1 MSPRRHRR
9 RTAVLAGV
17 LALATLLLSGCDFS
31 VYSLPL
37 PGGARIKGPAY
48 QVTVEFADVLDLVP
62 KSSVKVDDVT
72 VGTVEKVW
80 LTGYVAKVRL
90 KLPKNVELPDNARA
104 TIRQTSLLGEKFV
117 SLSPPTGDEQPRG
130 RLEDGE
136 LIPLSR
142 TTSNVEVEEVL
153 SALSLLL
160 NGGGVAQLQII
171 TRELNKALT
180 GNEPAIRSVLDQ
192 LNTFVGT
199 LDRNKQQIVAA
210 ITAVDGLAKK
220 LNAQKAT
227 LATAIDSLPKSIAT
241 LDKQRAA
248 LVRTLQALAKL
259 GNTATRVI
267 TASQRDLV
275 ANLKSLYPV
284 LTNLA
289 EAGENLP
296 KSLEL
301 LLTYPFPD
309 AAANAVKGDFTNLD
323 ITLDVD
329 TQQALEGLLDL
340 DLPTAGPTGLPTV
353 HLSLPLPGPTSTS
366 PSRPGLPPL
375 PSLPLPSLP
384 LPTNGPTTCVTVL
397 GQPICTARLGRA
409 GLDPALARMMMPGVT
424 G

>member
-1 MSPRRHRR
+1 MRLPRIQR
-9 RTAVLAGV
+9 RTSIVAGV
-17 LALATLLLSGCDFS
+17 IALATLLSGCDFS

-37 PGGARIKGPAY
+37 PGGAKIKGPSY
-48 QVTVEFADVLDLVP
+48 TVTVEFADVLDLVP

-80 LTGYVAKVRL
+80 LDGYVAKVRI
-90 KLPKNVELPDNARA
+90 KLPKSLALPDNTHA

-117 SLSPPTGDEQPRG
+117 SLARPTGSEKARG
-130 RLEDGE
+130 KLDNGE

-171 TRELNKALT
+171 TQELNKALT
-180 GNEPAIRSVLDQ
+180 GNEPAIRSVLTQ

-199 LDRNKQQIVAA
+199 LDQNKARI
-210 ITAVDGLAKK
+210 ITAIKSVDLLAKK

-248 LVRTLQALAKL
+248 LVKTLQALATL

-267 TASQRDLV
+267 TSAQKDLV
-275 ANLKSLYPV
+275 ANLQSLYPI
-284 LTNLA
+284 LTKLA

-301 LLTYPFPD
+301 LFTYPFPD
-309 AAANAVKGDFTNLD
+309 NAAKAAKGDYTNLG
-323 ITLDVD
+323 ITVDVNTKKALD
-329 TQQALEGLLDL
+329 TLL
-340 DLPTAGPTGLPTV
+340 GIQLPTV
-353 HLSLPLPGPTSTS
+353 GPTALPTGRISLPLHLPTSPGQGS
-366 PSRPGLPPL
+366 VQPSVPV
-375 PSLPLPSLP
+375 
-384 LPTNGPTTCVTVL
+384 PTGTATTCITVL
-397 GQPICTARLGRA
+397 GLPVCSPKLNRSGF
-409 GLDPALARMMMPGVT
+409 DPDLARALMPGVV

>member
-1 MSPRRHRR
+1 MIRRVR
-9 RTAVLAGV
+9 RTAVVAGAV
-17 LALATLLLSGCDFS
+17 AVATLLSGCDFS

-37 PGGARIKGPAY
+37 PGGAKIKGPAY
-48 QVTVEFADVLDLVP
+48 HVTVEFSDVLDLVP

-80 LTGYVAKVRL
+80 LDGYVAKVRL
-90 KLPKNVELPDNARA
+90 KLPKSVNLPDNTRA

-117 SLSPPTGDEQPRG
+117 SLAPPTGDEKPRG
-130 RLEDGE
+130 KLEDGE

-142 TTSNVEVEEVL
+142 STSNVEVEQVL

-171 TRELNKALT
+171 TQELNKALT
-180 GNEPAIRSVLDQ
+180 GNEPAIRDVLTQ
-192 LNTFVGT
+192 LNIFVGT
-199 LDRNKQQIVAA
+199 LDKNKQQIVAA

-227 LATAIDSLPKSIAT
+227 LATAIDSLPKSIST

-248 LVRTLQALAKL
+248 LVKTLQALARL

-267 TASQRDLV
+267 TASQQDLV

-289 EAGENLP
+289 VAGENLP

-309 AAANAVKGDFTNLD
+309 AAANAVKGDFTNLN
-323 ITLDVD
+323 ITLDVN
-329 TQQALEGLLDL
+329 TQKALQGLNLPTVGPT
-340 DLPTAGPTGLPTV
+340 LPTAT
-353 HLSLPLPGPTSTS
+353 LSIPVQNSAPVS
-366 PSRPGLPPL
+366 PGLPPL
-375 PSLPLPSLP
+375 P
-384 LPTNGPTTCVTVL
+384 LPTTGATTCITVL
-397 GQPICTARLGRA
+397 GQPACTPRLGSG
-409 GLDPALARMMMPGVT
+409 GLDPALAKMMMPGVT

>member
-1 MSPRRHRR
+1 MIRRVR
-9 RTAVLAGV
+9 RTAVVAGV
-17 LALATLLLSGCDFS
+17 VALATMLSGCDFS

-37 PGGARIKGPAY
+37 PGGAKIKGPAY
-48 QVTVEFADVLDLVP
+48 HVTVEFSDVLDLVP
-62 KSSVKVDDVT
+62 KSSVKVNDVT

-80 LTGYVAKVRL
+80 LEGYVAKVRL
-90 KLPKNVELPDNARA
+90 KLPKSVDLPDNTRA

-117 SLSPPTGDEQPRG
+117 SLAPPTGDEKPRG
-130 RLEDGE
+130 KLEDGE

-142 TTSNVEVEEVL
+142 STSNVEVEQVL

-171 TRELNKALT
+171 TQELNKALT
-180 GNEPAIRSVLDQ
+180 GNEPAIRDVLTQ

-199 LDRNKQQIVAA
+199 LDKNKQQIVAA

-227 LATAIDSLPKSIAT
+227 LATAIDSLPKSIST

-248 LVRTLQALAKL
+248 LVKTLQALARL
-259 GNTATRVI
+259 GTTATRVI
-267 TASQRDLV
+267 TASQQDLV

-289 EAGENLP
+289 VAGENLP

-323 ITLDVD
+323 ITLDVN
-329 TQQALEGLLDL
+329 TQKALQGILGINLPTL
-340 DLPTAGPTGLPTV
+340 GPTLPTAP
-353 HLSLPLPGPTSTS
+353 LSIPLHNSPQFPISPG
-366 PSRPGLPPL
+366 
-375 PSLPLPSLP
+375 LPSLP
-384 LPTNGPTTCVTVL
+384 LPTTCITLL
-397 GQPICTARLGRA
+397 GQPVCTPRLGSA
-409 GLDPALARMMMPGVT
+409 GLDPALAKMMMPGVT